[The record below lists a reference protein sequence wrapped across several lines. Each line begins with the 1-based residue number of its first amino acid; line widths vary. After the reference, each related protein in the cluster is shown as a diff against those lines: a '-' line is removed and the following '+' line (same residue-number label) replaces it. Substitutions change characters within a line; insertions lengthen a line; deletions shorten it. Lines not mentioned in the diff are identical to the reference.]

1 MTRAWRSSGASAIWR
16 TRISLVTKTS
26 LLSSQ
31 KIADLKRDTGEIGT
45 ALSLCEELI
54 VAARCL
60 AATHPDTA
68 EGRLILSVSL
78 EDVAVIKVRCDN
90 RAGALELYS
99 ESLILR

>member
-1 MTRAWRSSGASAIWR
+1 MHLDAHKPRQENVSF
-16 TRISLVTKTS
+16 
-26 LLSSQ
+26 LLK
-31 KIADLKRDTGEIGT
+31 KIADLKLDTGEIGT
-45 ALSLCEELI
+45 ALSLCEEVI
-54 VAARCL
+54 VAVRCL

-68 EGRLILSVSL
+68 ERRLTVSL

>member
-1 MTRAWRSSGASAIWR
+1 MEPLMHLDAHKPRQENVSF
-16 TRISLVTKTS
+16 
-26 LLSSQ
+26 LLK
-31 KIADLKRDTGEIGT
+31 KIADLKLDTGEIGT
-45 ALSLCEELI
+45 ALSLCEEVI
-54 VAARCL
+54 VAVRCL

-68 EGRLILSVSL
+68 ERRLILSVSL